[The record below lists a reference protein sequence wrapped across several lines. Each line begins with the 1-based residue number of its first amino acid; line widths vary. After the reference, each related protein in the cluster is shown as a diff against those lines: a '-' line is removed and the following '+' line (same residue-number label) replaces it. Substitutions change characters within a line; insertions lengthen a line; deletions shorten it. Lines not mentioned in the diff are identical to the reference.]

1 MNINFPQLEKS
12 IQLNNGGA
20 TILAIEDESVL
31 AQILFSLSR
40 ETDYF
45 KIFDDD
51 YNDYSSRAIFILNP
65 LDFSVNDRKITKVLH
80 DKIILQMNQE
90 IELKQEIERDYMRLN
105 DKIYDFVSM
114 NNDLEFSYGEK
125 NTVEDILKSIKLTI
139 SQDGTS
145 DVLGVLQSILKI
157 VKELSLSELVIFSGV
172 GMLLGEVEYKVVL
185 EQCRLDR
192 LTVLF
197 LENFRNINSGIPYI
211 LLDKD
216 FVLFD
221 EDGKT
226 YSTVSISAYDS
237 FGKIVTIFGEPSE
250 WNGELSIKAT
260 EKKSRKYKF
269 ISLEVC

>member
-105 DKIYDFVSM
+105 DKIYDFGQ
-114 NNDLEFSYGEK
+114 NK
-125 NTVEDILKSIKLTI
+125 
-139 SQDGTS
+139 
-145 DVLGVLQSILKI
+145 
-157 VKELSLSELVIFSGV
+157 
-172 GMLLGEVEYKVVL
+172 
-185 EQCRLDR
+185 
-192 LTVLF
+192 
-197 LENFRNINSGIPYI
+197 
-211 LLDKD
+211 
-216 FVLFD
+216 
-221 EDGKT
+221 
-226 YSTVSISAYDS
+226 
-237 FGKIVTIFGEPSE
+237 
-250 WNGELSIKAT
+250 
-260 EKKSRKYKF
+260 
-269 ISLEVC
+269 

>member
-114 NNDLEFSYGEK
+114 NNVLEFSYGEK

-197 LENFRNINSGIPYI
+197 LENFRNINSDIPYI

-221 EDGKT
+221 EDGK
-226 YSTVSISAYDS
+226 
-237 FGKIVTIFGEPSE
+237 IV
-250 WNGELSIKAT
+250 L
-260 EKKSRKYKF
+260 
-269 ISLEVC
+269 